1 MAKRSLQ
8 ILLVEDDEIDAEYLI
23 RGFQRQG
30 FDSSI
35 TVAGNGVEALDY
47 LRCQMHQAKDLQSQI
62 IITDIN
68 MPLMNGIELL
78 QALRQDPKLRRSVV
92 FVLSSSDLEADKRA
106 AYAHQAAGYLLKT
119 DLDQKLPQLFRLL
132 ESYQLMVEFP
142 PI

>member
-1 MAKRSLQ
+1 MAKQSLQ

-30 FDSSI
+30 FESSI
-35 TVAGNGVEALDY
+35 TVAGNGLEALHY
-47 LRCQMHQAKDLQSQI
+47 LRCQTQQDQLTHSRI

-78 QALRQDPKLRRSVV
+78 QTLRGDPALRRSVV
-92 FVLSSSDLEADKRA
+92 FVLSSSDLEADKIA
-106 AYAHQAAGYLLKT
+106 AYQYQAAGYLLKA
-119 DLDQKLPQLFRLL
+119 DLDRKLPQFFRLL
-132 ESYQLMVEFP
+132 ESYQLMVKFP